1 MSRTHETTEGTAGAP
16 HGKLLMV
23 AVDGS
28 QQSNW
33 AVQVAASLAPPLGA
47 RVVVVHVMDLNAY
60 GASEVAIGEADLLA
74 ELRRRADEVF
84 AGALAQ
90 FPQGAA
96 VQRLL
101 REGDPGKEI
110 VASAA
115 EWEADLLVMGTHGR
129 GLLATFLLGSTAET
143 VIRGAHCPVLTVA
156 HDPNGPAPG
165 AGSSVTLASVA
176 L

>member
-1 MSRTHETTEGTAGAP
+1 
-16 HGKLLMV
+16 MV
-23 AVDGS
+23 AVDDS
-28 QQSNW
+28 PQSTW
-33 AVQVAASLAPPLGA
+33 AAQVAASLAEALEA
-47 RVVVVHVMDLNAY
+47 NVVIVHVMDLNAY
-60 GASEVAIGEADLLA
+60 GASEVAIGEAELRA

-90 FPQGAA
+90 FPQQVA

-110 VASAA
+110 IASAA
-115 EWEADLLVMGTHGR
+115 EWEADLMVMGTHGR
-129 GLLATFLLGSTAET
+129 GRLATFLLGSTAET

-156 HDPNGPAPG
+156 HDPRGPAPR
-165 AGSSVTLASVA
+165 AGGSVTLASVA